1 MRILSPLT
9 LKAKAAHAAIGTAV
23 LAPFFLPGS
32 ASAASI
38 KICTAAGDACSKF
51 MDKYINPVISLLTII
66 DGVSAVITYIIAA
79 IQYSSAGD
87 DPGAVGKAKN
97 RAFQTTIGLL
107 GYLFFFSFLN
117 YLIPGGL
124 F

>member
-9 LKAKAAHAAIGTAV
+9 LKAKAARAAIGSAI

-32 ASAASI
+32 ASAASV
-38 KICTAAGDACSKF
+38 KVCAAAGDACSKF
-51 MDKYINPVISLLTII
+51 MDKYVNPVITLLSII
-66 DGVSAVITYIIAA
+66 VGVAAVASYIIAA

-87 DPGAVGKAKN
+87 DPGAVSKAKN
-97 RAFQTTIGLL
+97 RAFKTTIGLI

-117 YLIPGGL
+117 YIVPGGL